1 MQKLNLTL
9 LVHQYLGSINK
20 KLLSCLIAA
29 SFGHVGGLSESV
41 KKRKIHGKVLF
52 FFQKMLNE

>member
-20 KLLSCLIAA
+20 KILSCLIAA
-29 SFGHVGGLSESV
+29 SFGHGVGGLSESV

-52 FFQKMLNE
+52 FSENVE